1 MNPVIDVRTIP
12 LARPEGGI
20 RMIDTATTDNPGQ
33 RNLLISYRQR
43 MLSGR

>member
-20 RMIDTATTDNPGQ
+20 RMIDTATTDNAVQ
-33 RNLLISYRQR
+33 MNYFSVYRQR